1 MFPKQHSS
9 RFIPP
14 DGQAGDEAFLNIKLR
29 WRPRVDRNPIFME
42 VPTKVD
48 DYFAHD
54 RHVLCPNY
62 SICLDEAIR
71 QNQYFDC
78 GQCLFKINGIK
89 TYPLLNRS
97 VPENL
102 KSFE

>member
-1 MFPKQHSS
+1 M
-9 RFIPP
+9 
-14 DGQAGDEAFLNIKLR
+14 
-29 WRPRVDRNPIFME
+29 DRNPIFME

-71 QNQYFDC
+71 RNQYFDC

-89 TYPLLNRS
+89 TYSLFNRS

-102 KSFE
+102 KILNKANSVAYCPLQSGRVDEDLAMVGVRP